1 MIETSK
7 AFAETKPAP
16 PRSVITDDNYSFLQK
31 HVYNASGIVL
41 DASKLYLIESRLTP
55 IVRIERLQSLNE
67 LCQQVRQNS
76 SSLLARRV
84 VEAMTTN
91 ETLFFRDLAIFD
103 ALRKTVIP
111 RILQAKAAGR
121 KLSIWSAAASTGQE
135 AFSLGM
141 MLNEMGIRP
150 GEVEILATDLSEQV
164 LERARK
170 GRFLQI
176 EVNRG
181 LPSSYLLK
189 YFRQNGLEWEIDA
202 SIRNMVSFR
211 SMDLRQSM
219 RGMGPFDIVLC
230 RNVLIYFDV
239 DTKKAILDQ
248 IRGALAPGGTL
259 VLGCAETI
267 INLHDGFATETIGG
281 AIVYFSKNSSGI

>member
-7 AFAETKPAP
+7 AFAESKPAP
-16 PRSVITDDNYSFLQK
+16 PRAVITDENYSFLQK

-67 LCQQVRQNS
+67 LCQQIRQNS

-111 RILQAKAAGR
+111 RIMQAKGAGR

-202 SIRNMVSFR
+202 AIRNMVTFR

-239 DTKKAILDQ
+239 GTKKAILDQ
-248 IRGALAPGGTL
+248 IRGTLQPGGTL

-267 INLHDGFATETIGG
+267 INLHDGFSTETIGG
-281 AIVYFSKNSSGI
+281 AIVYYSGKGRH